1 MSHFTR
7 IKTQMVE
14 KQFLLQALKDLG
26 YAYEEGEVDVR
37 GFAAARAKAEIKVRA
52 GGLLG
57 REIGFRKA
65 GESYEIVADWWGLGG
80 PKREEFQQQVTQRY
94 AYHAARAKLEA
105 QGFNLITEEV
115 EQDGQIRLV
124 LRRMA

>member
-14 KQFLLQALKDLG
+14 KQYLLQALKDLG

-37 GFAAARAKAEIKVRA
+37 GFAAERTGAEIKVRA

-57 REIGFRKA
+57 REIGFRKV
-65 GESYEIVADWWGLGG
+65 GETYEIVADWWGIGG
-80 PKREEFQQQVTQRY
+80 PKREQFQQQVTQRY
-94 AYHAARAKLEA
+94 AYHAARTKLEA

-115 EQDGQIRLV
+115 EQGGQIRLV
-124 LRRMA
+124 LRRVA

>member
-14 KQFLLQALKDLG
+14 KKFLLQALEDLD
-26 YAYEEGEVDVR
+26 YTYEEGKVEVR
-37 GFAAARAKAEIKVRA
+37 GFAAERTGAEIKIRA
-52 GGLLG
+52 GGLLK

-105 QGFNLITEEV
+105 QGFNLITEQV